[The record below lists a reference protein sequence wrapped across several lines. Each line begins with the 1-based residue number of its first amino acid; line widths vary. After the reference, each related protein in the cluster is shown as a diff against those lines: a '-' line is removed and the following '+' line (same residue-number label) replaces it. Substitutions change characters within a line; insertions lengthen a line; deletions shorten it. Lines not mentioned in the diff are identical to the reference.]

1 MTENET
7 REFKKT
13 TVEISEGIV
22 SIVSILININTENF
36 FLESKKMV
44 LHLNLRLLILF

>member
-13 TVEISEGIV
+13 TGEISEGIV
-22 SIVSILININTENF
+22 SIVSILNKHQHGEL

-44 LHLNLRLLILF
+44 LHLNLRLLILL